1 MNQNELDVLLQ
12 KNEHRIDEI
21 KARYL
26 QKCEKIKS
34 YQELLIEQKE
44 SFETKQKFKDNSLAY
59 PSYGRGLI
67 PHREMNTF
75 MIQENLAGSPDAARR
90 LADGKEMSPQACV

>member
-1 MNQNELDVLLQ
+1 
-12 KNEHRIDEI
+12 
-21 KARYL
+21 L
-26 QKCEKIKS
+26 QKCETIKS

-90 LADGKEMSPQACV
+90 VADGGEMSP